1 MINFKN
7 SKKIGF
13 FCVLPLV
20 LFVLVYMVYPILYN
34 VKISFYDWNGIDPDM
49 TFIGIKNFTDI
60 FKDKVFR
67 VVLKNFLLFALFT
80 VTIQAVLGFLLAD

>member
-34 VKISFYDWNGIDPDM
+34 VKISFM
-49 TFIGIKNFTDI
+49 TGTASIRI
-60 FKDKVFR
+60 
-67 VVLKNFLLFALFT
+67 
-80 VTIQAVLGFLLAD
+80 